1 MEEKIELRNCPFC
14 GGEPV
19 FETKKVMVR
28 YIPRYEDCEQ
38 YQVKCT
44 ICLSKTKLTR
54 HKQAI
59 INLWNGKPKKIMTE
73 KDNENI

>member
-28 YIPRYEDCEQ
+28 YVPYREVEH

-73 KDNENI
+73 IGDENI